1 MISGRSFA
9 SCVAN
14 PARNE
19 ETALRVLAWKPE
31 QVFVAAHCTRRPAK
45 GVGRDSRILFA
56 GPVEHGYYEPRKF

>member
-19 ETALRVLAWKPE
+19 ETALRVLTCKPE
-31 QVFVAAHCTRRPAK
+31 QVFGAADRTRRPAA
-45 GVGRDSRILFA
+45 GVGRDPRILLA
-56 GPVEHGYYEPRKF
+56 GR